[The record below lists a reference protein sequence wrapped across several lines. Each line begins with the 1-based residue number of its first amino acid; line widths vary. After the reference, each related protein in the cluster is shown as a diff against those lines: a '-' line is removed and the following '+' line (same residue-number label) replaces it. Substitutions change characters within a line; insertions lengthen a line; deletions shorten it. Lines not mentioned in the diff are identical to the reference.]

1 MLILQKYVFIRS
13 IEHFNSL
20 ILATVSDSGSDGQM
34 VRPYWP
40 TSANV
45 VAN

>member
-1 MLILQKYVFIRS
+1 LLTRQKYVFVRS

-20 ILATVSDSGSDGQM
+20 ILADVSYSGSDGQV

-40 TSANV
+40 TGANV
-45 VAN
+45 VVN